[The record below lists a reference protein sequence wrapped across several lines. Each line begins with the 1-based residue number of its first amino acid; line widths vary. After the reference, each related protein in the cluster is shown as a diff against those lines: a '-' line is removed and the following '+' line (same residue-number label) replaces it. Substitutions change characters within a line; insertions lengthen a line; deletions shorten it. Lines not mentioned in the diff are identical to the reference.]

1 VNWGGGGGTPNPPP
15 PRQFPHLLFCILKD
29 GPIFYCVIIMSDVSH
44 VWYYCLRQSCDVRHW
59 CSCLTA
65 LASSSLSRCR
75 HRTST
80 RQTSAGYATFNN
92 NYYYLLHNIWT
103 IERNC
108 FSILEMKHQPRFE
121 LCWTNAIFIDVFRSR
136 FDCESLLFKLT
147 ATVTVTGKNKI

>member
-1 VNWGGGGGTPNPPP
+1 MNWRGGVNPQPL

-29 GPIFYCVIIMSDVSH
+29 GPIFYCVIIMSDVTH
-44 VWYYCLRQSCDVRHW
+44 VWYYCLRQSCDARHW

-92 NYYYLLHNIWT
+92 SYYYLLHNIWM
-103 IERNC
+103 IERNW
-108 FSILEMKHQPRFE
+108 FSVLEMKHQPRFE
-121 LCWTNAIFIDVFRSR
+121 LCWTKCNIYWCFSQSIQLWIIVVQVN
-136 FDCESLLFKLT
+136 CNCNCNWK
-147 ATVTVTGKNKI
+147 K